1 MEKEISNQEIS
12 GKDIKIYSANDFP
25 KELPRLN
32 ELYDKLFADGKGF
45 RGHLVA
51 EVASFLNL
59 TSKEKLLFVQTV
71 EFIHNSS
78 LLHDDLIDQAP
89 LRRGKT
95 ALWKEFGPEYAV
107 LAGDYLL
114 ARVMV
119 NLSKHGHIGLVQV
132 TSESI
137 SELLEGEWLQDSI
150 RFQPDVS
157 VETMKRIHELK
168 TSSLFSWCLK
178 APYVYKDYPKEIIE
192 QLNSIGLNM
201 GLLLQRSD
209 DLLDF
214 NIRNYEGKTSYTDLK
229 AGFLNSFSLHL
240 FTDLKITE
248 KFFKIASEQDLL
260 KFVSQELIDSKLKS
274 FDQINENLIKQIQAQ
289 TYNLMK
295 SNEELLPFHN
305 MILEIAPRL
314 YWRK

>member
-1 MEKEISNQEIS
+1 ML
-12 GKDIKIYSANDFP
+12 GKDIKIYSSNDFP
-25 KELPRLN
+25 KELPRLS
-32 ELYDKLFADGKGF
+32 ELYDKLFSDGKGF
-45 RGHLVA
+45 RGQLVS
-51 EVASFLNL
+51 EVAGFLSL
-59 TSKEKLLFVQTV
+59 SAKEKSLFAQTV
-71 EFIHNSS
+71 EFVHNSS

-95 ALWKEFGPEYAV
+95 AIWKEFGPEYAV

-119 NLSKHGHIGLVQV
+119 NLSTYGNIDLVRV

-150 RFQPDVS
+150 RFQSDVS
-157 VETMKRIHELK
+157 FEKIQRIHELK

-178 APYVYKDYPKEIIE
+178 SPFVYKNYSEDIVSKLAEI
-192 QLNSIGLNM
+192 GRNM

-214 NIRNYEGKTSYTDLK
+214 NIRNYEKKSSFTDLK
-229 AGFLNSFSLHL
+229 AGFLNSFSVLL
-240 FTDLKITE
+240 FSDLKWSQD
-248 KFFKIASEQDLL
+248 FYKIESESDLL
-260 KFVSQELIDSKLKS
+260 KFVSKEKLDEKLSIFDQMNTGVIEEIKNQSEQLAKINPELSKLK
-274 FDQINENLIKQIQAQ
+274 DLILK
-289 TYNLMK
+289 
-295 SNEELLPFHN
+295 
-305 MILEIAPRL
+305 IAPSL

>member
-1 MEKEISNQEIS
+1 MF
-12 GKDIKIYSANDFP
+12 GRDLKIYSPNDFP
-25 KELPRLN
+25 KDLPRLSD
-32 ELYDKLFADGKGF
+32 LYDKLFSDGKGF
-45 RGHLVA
+45 RGQLVA
-51 EVASFLNL
+51 EVADVLGL
-59 TSKEKLLFVQTV
+59 VPQEKLLLAQTI

-95 ALWKEFGPEYAV
+95 AMWKEFGQEYAV

-119 NLSKHGHIGLVQV
+119 NLSTHGHIKLVQV

-137 SELLEGEWLQDSI
+137 SELLEGEWLQDSV
-150 RFQPDVS
+150 RNDVEVS
-157 VETMKRIHELK
+157 FEKMQRIHELK

-178 APYVYKDYPKEIIE
+178 SPFVYKDYPAEIIE
-192 QLNSIGLNM
+192 KLSEIGKNM

-214 NIRNYEGKTSYTDLK
+214 NIRNYEAKSLFTDLK
-229 AGFLNSFSLHL
+229 AGFLNSFSIHL
-240 FTDLKITE
+240 FADLKPTDQI
-248 KFFKIASEQDLL
+248 FKIESESDLF
-260 KFVSQELIDSKLKS
+260 KLIPKEQLATKLKE
-274 FDQINENLIKQIQAQ
+274 FDAI
-289 TYNLMK
+289 
-295 SNEELLPFHN
+295 NEELIANIIKQADELVVLQPQLKKLHD
-305 MILEIAPRL
+305 MVLKIAPRL